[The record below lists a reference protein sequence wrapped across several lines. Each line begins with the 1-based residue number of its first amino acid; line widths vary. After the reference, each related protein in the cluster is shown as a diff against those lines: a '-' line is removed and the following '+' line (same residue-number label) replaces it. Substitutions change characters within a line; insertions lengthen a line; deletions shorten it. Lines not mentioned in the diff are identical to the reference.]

1 MKRYIHIQQTAIEA
15 EPMTKGEASDNNLLY
30 GQQISSNE
38 REEKGYLT
46 VENGAYHSWCPSN
59 TFHNLFSI
67 AETPSDIISIEGA
80 FLNNSKKEI
89 LKITQSE
96 EFNKLDANT
105 KALMLAQLETISQC
119 AQTMEIRPS
128 ELTCGETERHNI
140 PFTMAAILLKNGFSL
155 RRSSWIP
162 NNTFVT
168 RQVPTHVDNTV
179 IPNMTSLSQSAKDII
194 LKNKGFINYNNQC
207 IMYNVDNGEATTW
220 TPTVE
225 DIFSNDWEIVN

>member
-1 MKRYIHIQQTAIEA
+1 MKRYIHIKQIAIEA

-30 GQQISSNE
+30 GQQISNNE

>member
-1 MKRYIHIQQTAIEA
+1 
-15 EPMTKGEASDNNLLY
+15 
-30 GQQISSNE
+30 
-38 REEKGYLT
+38 
-46 VENGAYHSWCPSN
+46 
-59 TFHNLFSI
+59 
-67 AETPSDIISIEGA
+67 
-80 FLNNSKKEI
+80 
-89 LKITQSE
+89 
-96 EFNKLDANT
+96 
-105 KALMLAQLETISQC
+105 
-119 AQTMEIRPS
+119 
-128 ELTCGETERHNI
+128 
-140 PFTMAAILLKNGFSL
+140 MAAILLKNGFSL

-207 IMYNVDNGEATTW
+207 IIYNVDNGQATTW

>member
-1 MKRYIHIQQTAIEA
+1 MKRYIHIKQIAIEA

-30 GQQISSNE
+30 GQQITNNE

>member
-1 MKRYIHIQQTAIEA
+1 MKRYIHIKQITIEA

-30 GQQISSNE
+30 GQQISNNE

-46 VENGAYHSWCPSN
+46 VENGTYHSWCPSN

-67 AETPSDIISIEGA
+67 AETPSDIIAIEGA

-96 EFNKLDANT
+96 EFNELDANT

-140 PFTMAAILLKNGFSL
+140 PFSMAAILLKNGFSL

-207 IMYNVDNGEATTW
+207 IIYNVDNGQATTW